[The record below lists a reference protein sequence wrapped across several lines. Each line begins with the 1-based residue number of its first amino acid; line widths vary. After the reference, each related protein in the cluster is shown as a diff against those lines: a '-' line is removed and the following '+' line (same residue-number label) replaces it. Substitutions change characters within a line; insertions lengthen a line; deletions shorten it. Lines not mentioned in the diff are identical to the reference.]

1 MRDYYAFGGCF
12 RSELEF
18 PDLSACPLSRTPDR
32 FVVVSDGTIEE
43 PGELQG
49 AREVEPGWTLRLLRI
64 RGGWR
69 LEYEATGAYEIL
81 DEGRRIVWHR
91 GSDRRDEVI
100 RAVILGPVMALAL
113 HEAGTLCLHGSAIAV
128 AGKGI
133 GFLAPKGYGKSTLA
147 VALAAAGG
155 RLLSDDLVA
164 IRSAGAP
171 EILPGV
177 HSLRMRNDVTELM
190 ADEFPGAHVRDGW
203 KNTLTNLPE
212 DRLCWEAV
220 PLDALYLLEPVPDTG
235 VGEGTERARLGSMD
249 GALALVRHAKL
260 TDELVGHR
268 VAGAMLEWIAEVVAR
283 VPVYR
288 LEIPRSLERLPSVAS
303 RILSWH
309 GDAGGTGPIDPRAGE
324 R

>member
-1 MRDYYAFGGCF
+1 MQDYYAFGGCF

-18 PDLSACPLSRTPDR
+18 PDLSACPSSRAPDR

-43 PGELQG
+43 AGELQG

-91 GSDRRDEVI
+91 GSDRRDEVV

-147 VALAAAGG
+147 VALAAAGA

-164 IRSAGAP
+164 IRSAGTP
-171 EILPGV
+171 KMLPGV
-177 HSLRMRNDVTELM
+177 HSVRMRNDVTALM

-212 DRLCWEAV
+212 DRLCWETV
-220 PLDALYLLEPVPDTG
+220 PLDALYLLEPVSDTG
-235 VGEGTERARLGSMD
+235 RDGGAERARLGSMD
-249 GALALVRHAKL
+249 AALALVRHTKL
-260 TDELVGHR
+260 TDDLVGHGEVGVMLRWIGELVGH
-268 VAGAMLEWIAEVVAR
+268 

-303 RILSWH
+303 RILAWH
-309 GDAGGTGPIDPRAGE
+309 GDADGAEPIDPRGGE